1 MLFYFL
7 FKKSAS
13 EKSRYLIIGIIL
25 GLLSG
30 VKYPFPFILLPTS
43 LVILVSFFQKKVK
56 YLIYPLLIM
65 PTIYLAQYTMF
76 FVHDHSLVDLIKFE
90 KYRFAWWTGDRTM
103 PKFLIFQN
111 LFTGQYPAW
120 WEDNLMMKNKEWNIS
135 IPLIFI
141 TYLISF
147 FLGEKKNIIKI
158 ILFLYSLTVL
168 VLYGL
173 GSAVYLRYLTQIM
186 PFWIT
191 ITLSNLEVFI
201 KTNNIRLSKTKLRG
215 SI

>member
-1 MLFYFL
+1 
-7 FKKSAS
+7 
-13 EKSRYLIIGIIL
+13 
-25 GLLSG
+25 
-30 VKYPFPFILLPTS
+30 
-43 LVILVSFFQKKVK
+43 
-56 YLIYPLLIM
+56 M